1 MTVMPSHLA
10 PHSVRARN
18 FAAAS
23 ENKIHDDTVAQRFGF
38 KGALVPGVAVFAY
51 MAHLPV
57 ARWGRAWLEG
67 GTADCR
73 FLKPVYHGDMARVTA
88 TAEGEGLALLVE
100 SGAERCATGHAA
112 MPAARGAPA
121 IDSLP
126 AGVPP
131 AERPKASE
139 QSLCVGRALG
149 ITPFVADRAM
159 LAGYLDEI
167 GETEPLYRAEGLV
180 HPGQIL
186 RLANFALLQNVVLGP
201 WIHVGSTIR
210 LHGLARVGE
219 ELTLRSRITS
229 NTVNK
234 GHAIV
239 AFDAIV
245 VADGARA
252 VTEIGHTAIWR
263 PRQVA
268 EAETSRFEHHPA

>member
-1 MTVMPSHLA
+1 MPSHLA
-10 PHSVRARN
+10 PYEVRAHN
-18 FAAAS
+18 GAAAS

-57 ARWGRAWLEG
+57 ARWGRAWLARG
-67 GTADCR
+67 AADCR
-73 FLKPVYHGDMARVTA
+73 FLKPVYDGNMARVSA
-88 TAEGEGLALLVE
+88 DAEGDGLALLVE
-100 SGAERCATGHAA
+100 SAGERCATGHAA
-112 MPAARGAPA
+112 MPLERAAPA
-121 IDSLP
+121 IDSLS
-126 AGVPP
+126 AGTPP

-139 QSLCVGRALG
+139 ESLAVGRALG
-149 ITPFVADRAM
+149 IAPFIVDHAIHSA
-159 LAGYLDEI
+159 YLDEI
-167 GETEPLYRAEGLV
+167 GETDPLYRTEGLV

-210 LHGLARVGE
+210 FHTLARIGE
-219 ELTLRSRITS
+219 ALTLRSRITA
-229 NTVNK
+229 NDVNK

-245 VADGARA
+245 VADDARA
-252 VTEIGHTAIWR
+252 VAEIGHSAIWR

-268 EAETSRFEHHPA
+268 EASAAPASG

>member
-1 MTVMPSHLA
+1 MTAPSPA
-10 PHSVRARN
+10 PYEVRARN
-18 FAAAS
+18 GAAAS

-38 KGALVPGVAVFAY
+38 RGALVPGVAVFAY
-51 MAHLPV
+51 MAHQPV

-67 GTADCR
+67 GAADCR
-73 FLKPVYHGDMARVTA
+73 FLKPVYHGDVVRVSA
-88 TAEGEGLALLVE
+88 ASEGDGLALTVE
-100 SGAERCATGHAA
+100 SGGERCATGHAA
-112 MPAARGAPA
+112 MPAPHAAPA

-126 AGVPP
+126 AGAPP
-131 AERPKASE
+131 AQRPKASE
-139 QSLCVGRALG
+139 ESLRVGRALG
-149 ITPFVADRAM
+149 ITPFVVDRA
-159 LAGYLDEI
+159 LHASYLDEI
-167 GETEPLYRAEGLV
+167 GETEPLYRADGLF

-201 WIHVGSTIR
+201 WIHVGSTLR
-210 LHGLARVGE
+210 FHGLARVGE

-245 VADGARA
+245 VADGARVVA
-252 VTEIGHTAIWR
+252 EIGHSAIWR

-268 EAETSRFEHHPA
+268 EAEAVPTTHRPA